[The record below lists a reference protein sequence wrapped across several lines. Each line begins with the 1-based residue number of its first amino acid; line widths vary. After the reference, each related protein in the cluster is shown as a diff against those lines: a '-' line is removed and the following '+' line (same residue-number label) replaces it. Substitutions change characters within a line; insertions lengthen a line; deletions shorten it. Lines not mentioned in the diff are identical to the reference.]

1 MVLVVIAAFDDLALR
16 RVGGSGV
23 LSADFEAKSSAI
35 FRQTGHPFAAS
46 CRRLVLLGDDRSGNR
61 FPLFGAT
68 P

>member
-16 RVGGSGV
+16 RVGGSGA

-35 FRQTGHPFAAS
+35 FRQRAIPSPHLAAGFLLPGIS
-46 CRRLVLLGDDRSGNR
+46 FPTRLS
-61 FPLFGAT
+61 LFGAT